1 MHDRESVDEAR
12 AAEANIEAGRGRRQA
27 KPILNQSRRVR
38 QAVIGILRADDQ
50 QLHVLALE
58 VGALREE
65 IFGRGHTHVGST
77 LALSGDVA
85 LVDPELD
92 LKKLAVPVKPLDQLV
107 VTDGLL
113 GQVRP
118 NAANH
123 AHASPGSARLS
134 GGRVATLSV
143 LNNTW

>member
-1 MHDRESVDEAR
+1 M
-12 AAEANIEAGRGRRQA
+12 
-27 KPILNQSRRVR
+27 R

-50 QLHVLALE
+50 QLDVLAPE
-58 VGALREE
+58 IGALREE
-65 IFGRGHTHVGST
+65 IFGCRHTHVGST
-77 LALSGDVA
+77 LTLSGDVS

-92 LKKLAVPVKPLDQLV
+92 LEELAVPLKSLDQLV
-107 VTDGLL
+107 VADGLL
-113 GQVRP
+113 WQVRP